1 MAAVAGNDL
10 VPAGD
15 PTSNERL
22 NELTNDWLVARLSE
36 HTKDAY
42 RRDLASWLKWCRT
55 NGVYPTDARHRHVS
69 LWLGSLTH
77 ESGSTRAR
85 RLAAVSSWYGWLI
98 REEATDRNPA
108 LLDRAE
114 RPKPAPRRAPA
125 LSDGQVEKL
134 LAAALADT
142 PRAAAIVWLLLTTGI
157 RVGELVAANVGDI
170 GLDRG
175 MTVLYVRGKG
185 GRTRLVTIAPGT
197 LARIE
202 AYLADRTDLD
212 RLPALPG
219 QVAAGDRPLVAT
231 RTGRRIHRT
240 AVRLLLR
247 RLAAEAGLP
256 ERLIDQLTPHSTRAT
271 HITTALDGGMP
282 MGDVRRAAGHASIVT
297 TDMYD
302 RSPNSP
308 ERSPSWQ
315 LEKRWHTARI
325 EAEGEAS

>member
-42 RRDLASWLKWCRT
+42 RRDLASWLTWCRT
-55 NGVYPTDARHRHVS
+55 NGVYPTDARHRHVL
-69 LWLGSLTH
+69 LWLGSLAH
-77 ESGSTRAR
+77 EAGATRAR
-85 RLAAVSSWYGWLI
+85 RLSAVSSWYGWLI
-98 REEATDRNPA
+98 REEAMGRNPA

-134 LAAALADT
+134 LAAAVADT
-142 PRAAAIVWLLLTTGI
+142 PRAAVIVWLLLTTGI
-157 RVGELVAANVGDI
+157 RVGELAAANVGDL

-185 GRTRLVTIAPGT
+185 GRTRLVAIAPGT
-197 LARIE
+197 LARVE
-202 AYLADRTDLD
+202 AYLATRTDVD
-212 RLPALPG
+212 RLPAVPG

-231 RTGRRIHRT
+231 STGRRIDRT
-240 AVRLLLR
+240 TVRRLLLR
-247 RLAAEAGLP
+247 LARQAGLP
-256 ERLIDQLTPHSTRAT
+256 QRLIDQLTPHSTRAT
-271 HITTALDGGMP
+271 HITASLEGGAP
-282 MGDVRRAAGHASIVT
+282 MGDVQRHAGHASPVT
-297 TDMYD
+297 TGMYD
-302 RSPNSP
+302 RAPQSP
-308 ERSPSWQ
+308 ERSPAWL
-315 LEKRWHTARI
+315 LERRWHTTRI